1 MNEKQQEALPAKTD
15 EFIWV
20 LDAANGNVLKVEIP
34 AHFPENG
41 DYEDYLEA
49 NLPEGVRLKDCNWQV
64 CGAEVQTVVRWRY
77 HKGHQG
83 ENNMACQQAKFTD
96 AAELA
101 RFIAQLVQLGTD
113 FDCVQTAAEEWV
125 VDLS

>member
-1 MNEKQQEALPAKTD
+1 MTFKLLTAVLMVNTGKILREK
-15 EFIWV
+15 V
-20 LDAANGNVLKVEIP
+20 
-34 AHFPENG
+34 
-41 DYEDYLEA
+41 
-49 NLPEGVRLKDCNWQV
+49 
-64 CGAEVQTVVRWRY
+64 
-77 HKGHQG
+77 
-83 ENNMACQQAKFTD
+83 MACQQAKFID

>member
-1 MNEKQQEALPAKTD
+1 MTFKLLTAVLMVNTGKILKEK
-15 EFIWV
+15 V
-20 LDAANGNVLKVEIP
+20 
-34 AHFPENG
+34 
-41 DYEDYLEA
+41 
-49 NLPEGVRLKDCNWQV
+49 
-64 CGAEVQTVVRWRY
+64 
-77 HKGHQG
+77 
-83 ENNMACQQAKFTD
+83 MACQQAKFTD